1 MRSCILFCVAAFL
14 ALSWFPSSVFIVS
27 SVLAPSSPSSHHPAS
42 LYRSLISFAISFVQW
57 LLLLPV
63 ASLAVLLDVLVT
75 VEESLLVTKNPTDEV
90 FSRSTVK
97 KDEIEA
103 VVMATG
109 LHTSFGVEKE
119 YVILLAARASRTE
132 NQDAI
137 DAAIV
142 RMLADPKEA

>member
-1 MRSCILFCVAAFL
+1 
-14 ALSWFPSSVFIVS
+14 
-27 SVLAPSSPSSHHPAS
+27 
-42 LYRSLISFAISFVQW
+42 
-57 LLLLPV
+57 
-63 ASLAVLLDVLVT
+63 
-75 VEESLLVTKNPTDEV
+75 ESLLVTKNPTDEV

-142 RMLADPKEA
+142 RMLADPKE